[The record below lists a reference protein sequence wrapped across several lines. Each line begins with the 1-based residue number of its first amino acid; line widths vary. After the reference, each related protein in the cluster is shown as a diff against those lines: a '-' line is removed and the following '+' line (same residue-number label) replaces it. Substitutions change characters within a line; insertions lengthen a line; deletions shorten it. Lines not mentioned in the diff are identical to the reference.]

1 LRLAII
7 YPHKKSATSGAI
19 VQPYPQ
25 DTVFPRVAKVFFT
38 RFMRLPYCIT
48 LQLSA
53 YYECNQTGDNEMA
66 YKYSKEQALQKAI
79 ILDKLIDTL
88 NSRIADADRSLQ
100 TPRDAVAQAGVQAS
114 RDTSAN
120 YLELV
125 ELLQRMEFDGEI
137 TAKWQVSF

>member
-1 LRLAII
+1 
-7 YPHKKSATSGAI
+7 
-19 VQPYPQ
+19 
-25 DTVFPRVAKVFFT
+25 
-38 RFMRLPYCIT
+38 
-48 LQLSA
+48 
-53 YYECNQTGDNEMA
+53 MA

-100 TPRDAVAQAGVQAS
+100 TPRDAVAQAGVQSS